1 MVQKKVTTKSRRGS
15 NGAAAKAANGKSAGK
30 TAASKS
36 KRNGSGPTA
45 NELMLR
51 AWKKIYENRD
61 RFGKFD

>member
-1 MVQKKVTTKSRRGS
+1 MAQKKVTTKSSRAS
-15 NGAAAKAANGKSAGK
+15 NGASAKAKNGKSAGK

-36 KRNGSGPTA
+36 SRNGSGLTA

-61 RFGKFD
+61 RFGKF